1 MKTTFAFLLL
11 SLFLQA
17 CTCTQLTPQEQE
29 ELRERRAEMRAI
41 ADRLGGGVTDGSNP

>member
-11 SLFLQA
+11 TLALQA
-17 CTCTQLTPQEQE
+17 CTCAQLTPQEQD

-41 ADRLGGGVTDGSNP
+41 GDRPGGRD